1 MVLPHGRTCPGVDHQ
16 LELESSAAVNLGIG
30 GCLQGLQIFLF
41 FLENGILLESQI
53 VKKCPSHPL

>member
-41 FLENGILLESQI
+41 FL
-53 VKKCPSHPL
+53 